1 MKYAYALLA
10 LWASQAALAA
20 APAQINIPGQRLFP
34 ESLTSSADGAVY
46 IGSIGARTIF
56 RAAPGAAT
64 AAVWVAPGADA
75 PAGYLGVFADDR
87 SHTLWACSLPQATA
101 AGVAAVPA
109 TLHAYDLSSGA
120 AKGHYPLPTAGAVCN
135 DVAVGADGVI
145 YATDTVNLQVLRL
158 KKGGAALEV
167 WAEGEAFGPK
177 TAVMDGIA
185 VLGQRVIVNMLATSS
200 LFSVPIEAGGKA
212 GPIAAIVLDRP
223 IDRPDGMRS
232 FGKSSL
238 LVVESGGA
246 GKLSR
251 VSLRGNKGSVV
262 TLHEGYPDTP
272 VAVAVVGST
281 AYVLESQFAAMR
293 GDPAAATKPFKA
305 TAVALPKP

>member
-109 TLHAYDLSSGA
+109 TLHAYDPLICRCCDSRRAALRWKSGPRA
-120 AKGHYPLPTAGAVCN
+120 RPLA
-135 DVAVGADGVI
+135 
-145 YATDTVNLQVLRL
+145 LRL
-158 KKGGAALEV
+158 
-167 WAEGEAFGPK
+167 
-177 TAVMDGIA
+177 
-185 VLGQRVIVNMLATSS
+185 R
-200 LFSVPIEAGGKA
+200 
-212 GPIAAIVLDRP
+212 
-223 IDRPDGMRS
+223 
-232 FGKSSL
+232 
-238 LVVESGGA
+238 
-246 GKLSR
+246 
-251 VSLRGNKGSVV
+251 
-262 TLHEGYPDTP
+262 
-272 VAVAVVGST
+272 
-281 AYVLESQFAAMR
+281 
-293 GDPAAATKPFKA
+293 
-305 TAVALPKP
+305 

>member
-1 MKYAYALLA
+1 MKKLVALLA
-10 LWASQAALAA
+10 VGGYQLALAA
-20 APAQINIPGQRLFP
+20 TPAQIDIPGQRVFP

-46 IGSIGARTIF
+46 VGSIGARSIY
-56 RAAPGAAT
+56 RAAPGAAA
-64 AAVWVAPGADA
+64 AAVWIAPGADA

-87 SHTLWACSLPQATA
+87 SHTLWACSLPVA
-101 AGVAAVPA
+101 AAANTPAVPA
-109 TLHAYDLSSGA
+109 TLHAYDLTSGA
-120 AKGHYPLPTAGAVCN
+120 AKGHYPLPTAAAVCN
-135 DVAVGADGVI
+135 DVAIGADGVI

-177 TAVMDGIA
+177 TSVMDGIA

-212 GPIAAIVLDRP
+212 GPIAPIVLDRP

-232 FGKSSL
+232 LSKNSL

-246 GKLSR
+246 GKLAK
-251 VSLRGNKGSVV
+251 VTLRGNQGSVV

-272 VAVAVVGST
+272 VAVTVVGST

-293 GDPAAATKPFKA
+293 GDPAAATRPFKA
-305 TAVALPKP
+305 TAVALTKP